1 MEALSRAKM
10 PITFYSWNFVPEL
23 EEWQLI
29 IATPWYDSKGP
40 QATYRALVDA
50 LQESG
55 IYPRVPVRRVY
66 IKSPSD
72 PLVKALQKDQKEGFV
87 HILKH
92 SGQGNGMHYSL
103 IFAPNTGEGGAVP
116 ARRFSSLDDLRRFL
130 EEDLRLGSHSIEE
143 ALDEMKR
150 SGAGSIY
157 PVVLSARQVKKLALR

>member
-10 PITFYSWNFVPEL
+10 PITFYGWNFVPEL

-40 QATYRALVDA
+40 QTTYRALVDA

-55 IYPRVPVRRVY
+55 IYGRVPVRRVY
-66 IKSPSD
+66 IKSPRD
-72 PLVKALQKDQKEGFV
+72 PVVKALQKDQKEGFV
-87 HILKH
+87 HI
-92 SGQGNGMHYSL
+92 GQGNGMQYSL
-103 IFAPNTGEGGAVP
+103 IFAPTTGEGGAVP
-116 ARRFSSLDDLRRFL
+116 VRRFSSLDDLRRFL
-130 EEDLRLGSHSIEE
+130 EEDLRLGSHSIEG

-157 PVVLSARQVKKLALR
+157 PVALSSRQVKKLALS